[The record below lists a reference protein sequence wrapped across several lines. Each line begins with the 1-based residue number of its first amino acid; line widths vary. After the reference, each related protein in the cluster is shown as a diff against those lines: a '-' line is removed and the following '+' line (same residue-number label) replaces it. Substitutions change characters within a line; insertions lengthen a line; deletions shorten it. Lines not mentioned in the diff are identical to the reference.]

1 MQLKKI
7 HQPQIDQIS
16 AQVKENFMV
25 NNLDE
30 KKFSGFS

>member
-1 MQLKKI
+1 MQLKKNTKY
-7 HQPQIDQIS
+7 QIDQIS